1 MTFMIKY
8 TPSKNA
14 LLIAKQYL
22 KQEFRKI
29 FADIKDAQF
38 YKKIDRSIDNFNLRE
53 GEASFWN
60 LLAAVA
66 EGWKVKWVFQLLSDD
81 KYRWKL
87 KNIPLE
93 KVYLTG
99 LSPTVDKY
107 TIKKFNRDPLAF
119 AKAWKT
125 NLAMRKEIIKA
136 GIIAHKERDNYPI
149 LVYKFGENYRIFDGM
164 RRTLLALINGKKQ
177 IKAWVGYKINAK
189 GRPLISASRCY
200 FLSNLYNQASK
211 KDKNLEKAIIRIGRE
226 INKDY
231 RNGKDVLL
239 KRIIGWSHDQKIKS
253 LFAEMIK

>member
-1 MTFMIKY
+1 MIKY

-14 LLIAKQYL
+14 LAIAKQYL

-29 FADIKDAQF
+29 FSDIKDAQF

-81 KYRWKL
+81 KYQWKL

-107 TIKKFNRDPLAF
+107 S
-119 AKAWKT
+119 
-125 NLAMRKEIIKA
+125 
-136 GIIAHKERDNYPI
+136 GI
-149 LVYKFGENYRIFDGM
+149 
-164 RRTLLALINGKKQ
+164 T
-177 IKAWVGYKINAK
+177 
-189 GRPLISASRCY
+189 
-200 FLSNLYNQASK
+200 
-211 KDKNLEKAIIRIGRE
+211 
-226 INKDY
+226 
-231 RNGKDVLL
+231 
-239 KRIIGWSHDQKIKS
+239 
-253 LFAEMIK
+253 